1 MSQSITRNHFDEWMM
16 PVYAP
21 AAFIPVRGAGSRLWD
36 QQGKEYIDFA
46 GGIAVNALGHA
57 HPRLV
62 QALTDQAGKFWHT
75 GNGYTNEPILR
86 LAKMLIDATF
96 ADRVFFCNSGAEANE
111 AALKLARKYA
121 HDRFG
126 SEKSG
131 IVAFQ
136 NAFHGRTLFT
146 VSAGGQPAYSRDFAP
161 LPPQIQHAV
170 FNDLESAKALI
181 NEQTCAV
188 IVEPVQG
195 EGGIRVAAADYLRGL
210 RALCDQHDWLLMVDE
225 IQAGMGR
232 TGAWFGH
239 QHAGITP
246 DVVTLAKALGNGFP
260 IGACLARGQATDLFS
275 PGQHGSTFGGN
286 PLACRVACSVLD
298 IMARENL
305 PERAAL
311 LGTRLLD
318 GLQRA
323 LGSHPDVVAIRG
335 QGLMAGIEL
344 NRNCNELVGRAL
356 AEQHLLITV
365 TRDNTIRLLPPLV
378 CDEAQIDD
386 IVARLAHLLS
396 PTASDGPAAP
406 SETTPQEAAA

>member
-1 MSQSITRNHFDEWMM
+1 MKSNKAMM
-16 PVYAP
+16 ARRSDAVP
-21 AAFIPVRGAGSRLWD
+21 RGVGQIHPIFAERAENCRVWD
-36 QQGKEYIDFA
+36 VEGREYLDFA

-188 IVEPVQG
+188 IVEPIIG
-195 EGGIRVAAADYLRGL
+195 EGGVIPADPAFLQALRT
-210 RALCDQHDWLLMVDE
+210 LCDRHHATLIFDE
-225 IQAGMGR
+225 VQTGAGR
-232 TGAWFGH
+232 TGHLYAY
-239 QHAGITP
+239 QHYNVVP
-246 DVVTLAKALGNGFP
+246 DILTSAKGLGGGFP
-260 IGACLARGQATDLFS
+260 IGAMLAKEAWAQVFQ
-275 PGQHGSTFGGN
+275 PGTHGTTFGGN
-286 PLACRVACSVLD
+286 PLAATVANAVLAHLD
-298 IMARENL
+298 APLLAGVGERHALIVDQLNAISARYDAFSAVRGTGLLIGAELAGPLRGKAKTLTNL
-305 PERAAL
+305 AAEE
-311 LGTRLLD
+311 
-318 GLQRA
+318 GLIA
-323 LGSHPDVVAIRG
+323 LIAGPDVLRFAP
-335 QGLMAGIEL
+335 AL
-344 NRNCNELVGRAL
+344 NIPLADIAEAFVRLDRA
-356 AEQHLLITV
+356 
-365 TRDNTIRLLPPLV
+365 
-378 CDEAQIDD
+378 
-386 IVARLAHLLS
+386 VARL
-396 PTASDGPAAP
+396 TR
-406 SETTPQEAAA
+406 